1 MDAGRSCPCSS
12 RRYEVDLVLGRALVH
27 PSRTALHA
35 HLYRLDPC
43 RSVRSSR
50 VSAHFSPEFILTH
63 AATREAYLTALREF
77 TPEIVLSDHGLP
89 SFDSLST
96 PSFVSSC
103 LTSSTSEGSSSR

>member
-1 MDAGRSCPCSS
+1 MPDRERKPERSEKAPLRVLYVEDDPSDV
-12 RRYEVDLVLGRALVH
+12 ELVKHELTKLGV
-27 PSRTALHA
+27 
-35 HLYRLDPC
+35 
-43 RSVRSSR
+43 
-50 VSAHFSPEFILTH
+50 EFILTH